1 MADTLPTIFEE
12 TTQDKLSRLQTRLE
26 TALGR
31 ALAPGDIEML
41 IANSFVYELQL
52 YCISGNAAFRQN
64 LVSFSTGS
72 MLEYLGQLVG
82 VTRLPAS
89 AAQCTIQFNLVN
101 GHNPVQLPSGLR
113 VQSIDGTVIFITQNA
128 VDIAIG
134 VNSVT
139 VDALCQT
146 AGIVGNAYDPGKISI
161 LLDPQPFVTDAA
173 NIDSTNGG
181 NDAETDDQLR
191 SRIELAPSSFS
202 VAGPTGAYQFF
213 AKSAHVTI
221 VDVAVITTNPG
232 EVTLY
237 PLCEGG
243 VLPST
248 EIQAAVLSTCNDQK
262 VRPQNDTV
270 LVDVPVIVPYA
281 INVQLT
287 LYTGAI
293 DQDVLD
299 AVNANLAAFQ
309 SERQNKLGMDVK
321 RTQISALST
330 ITDKVYDVNVVSP
343 AADIIAD
350 DKTYPQCTGITV
362 TIIGSNNG

>member
-1 MADTLPTIFEE
+1 
-12 TTQDKLSRLQTRLE
+12 
-26 TALGR
+26 
-31 ALAPGDIEML
+31 
-41 IANSFVYELQL
+41 
-52 YCISGNAAFRQN
+52 
-64 LVSFSTGS
+64 
-72 MLEYLGQLVG
+72 
-82 VTRLPAS
+82 
-89 AAQCTIQFNLVN
+89 
-101 GHNPVQLPSGLR
+101 
-113 VQSIDGTVIFITQNA
+113 
-128 VDIAIG
+128 
-134 VNSVT
+134 